1 MNTKMQSKPHIVVVC
16 GPTATGKTQYA
27 IELAKKING
36 EVISA
41 DSRQV
46 YTGMNIG
53 SGKVTREEMQGIPH
67 HLIDVVSPK
76 KVFTVSDYQQL
87 ATQIIEEII
96 SRGKVPI
103 ICGGT
108 GFYID
113 ALVNQSVIPNVP
125 PNKKLRLELNKESA
139 IKLFELLLKLDKR
152 RAQDIDPHNKV
163 RLIRAIE
170 IAKTL
175 GKVPKVS
182 INAAAKYD
190 VEWIGIDRDDAV
202 LKARIEKRLTERFDQ
217 GMIEEVQ
224 ALNASGISWRRLLSF
239 GLEYRYITL
248 FLQNKISKEEMI
260 EKLKTEIW
268 QYAKR
273 QRTWFKR
280 NKNIKWID
288 PDKAL

>member
-1 MNTKMQSKPHIVVVC
+1 MVC

-46 YTGMNIG
+46 YIGMNIG

-87 ATQIIEEII
+87 ATQIIKEII

-202 LKARIEKRLTERFDQ
+202 LKARIEKRLMERFDQ

-224 ALNASGISWRRLLSF
+224 TLNAGGISWRRLLSF

-268 QYAKR
+268 HYAKR

-280 NKNIKWID
+280 NKAIKWID
-288 PDKAL
+288 PDKTL

>member
-1 MNTKMQSKPHIVVVC
+1 MKKPHIVVVC

-46 YTGMNIG
+46 YIGMNIG

-87 ATQIIEEII
+87 ATQIIKEII

-202 LKARIEKRLTERFDQ
+202 LKARIEKRLMERFDQ

-224 ALNASGISWRRLLSF
+224 TLNAGGISWRRLLSF

-268 QYAKR
+268 HYAKR

-280 NKNIKWID
+280 NKAIKWID
-288 PDKAL
+288 PDKTL

>member
-1 MNTKMQSKPHIVVVC
+1 MKKPHIIVIC
-16 GPTATGKTQYA
+16 GPTATGKTNYA

-46 YTGMNIG
+46 YKGMDIG
-53 SGKVTREEMQGIPH
+53 SGKATVQETQGVPH
-67 HLIDVVSPK
+67 HLIDVISPK
-76 KVFTVSDYQQL
+76 KVFTVSDFQKL
-87 ATQIIEEII
+87 GTQAINDVIA
-96 SRGKVPI
+96 RGKVPI

-139 IKLFELLLKLDKR
+139 IKLFELLLRLDKR
-152 RAQDIDPHNKV
+152 RAQDIDSKNKV

-190 VEWIGIDRDDAV
+190 VEWIGIDRDDSV
-202 LKARIEKRLTERFDQ
+202 LKERIEKRLMERFDQ

-224 ALNASGISWRRLLSF
+224 ALNTSGISWRRLLSF

-260 EKLKTEIW
+260 ERLKTEIW

-280 NKNIKWID
+280 NKDIKWID